1 MRGRLTG
8 YHPNN
13 FSLPE
18 TEAEMLEIMLG
29 ALLTQNTSWINAE
42 KALFELYSQN
52 LIDINALLNI
62 PTENLAILIKSSG
75 YYNQKAIK
83 IRALVQYL
91 SEHPIS
97 TLLTRSI
104 EDLRPEIRGVKG
116 CGNETCD
123 SILLYAL
130 KKPIFV
136 VDSYTKRLL
145 IRLGLIPESYSY
157 ETIQDF
163 FEQNLPK
170 SMELYN
176 EFHALIVQ
184 HAVHCCLKKPICESC
199 PFGLDC
205 AKLILES
212 LPKKSTNKSLKKYSK
227 NPNRTP

>member
-1 MRGRLTG
+1 MKCIINETRSPQNLQHSFRNIRSPRLVASYFICWNQS
-8 YHPNN
+8 YHAGAIDWISSKQFFITRNRSGNAGNN
-13 FSLPE
+13 ARS
-18 TEAEMLEIMLG
+18 
-29 ALLTQNTSWINAE
+29 LLTQNTSWINAE

-136 VDSYTKRLL
+136 VDSYTKRSTYTV
-145 IRLGLIPESYSY
+145 RSNPR
-157 ETIQDF
+157 
-163 FEQNLPK
+163 
-170 SMELYN
+170 
-176 EFHALIVQ
+176 
-184 HAVHCCLKKPICESC
+184 
-199 PFGLDC
+199 
-205 AKLILES
+205 ILFV
-212 LPKKSTNKSLKKYSK
+212 
-227 NPNRTP
+227 